1 MPFLSYTDAKGKH
14 HRFPIRKKLSTIGRS
29 KRNDLAADDPKMA
42 PQHAHILSDGDSL
55 MLSSLDPKA
64 ALLVNGRPRRNYELR
79 DGDILTLGD
88 TEFTF
93 DARQEEA
100 RVVESPSPAK
110 PRKRA
115 KPAADDA
122 NVERLFRFSEKLLA
136 GQPLGTLFKTLL
148 DSVIAATGAD
158 KGFLL
163 VMRDGKVSIPAARNV
178 DKVDLGDDLSQIS
191 DTIVARVLRERRPL
205 IISDALSDTVFGQ
218 SRSVVD
224 LKLSSVMCVPLVA
237 RDQLLGILYV
247 GNDSIADLFTDGDL
261 GQLTIY
267 AGWTSIIV
275 QNALLMDQLRSDNER
290 LREALARGTGKII
303 GSSPEMTSVFRTIE
317 RVAPTDIS
325 VLLLGET
332 GTGKELVAREIHAQS
347 DRDGKPFVSINCG
360 AIPESLLESELF
372 GHIKGAFTG
381 AVNHKIGKF
390 EAADG
395 GTLLLDEI
403 GEMPLT
409 LQVKLL
415 RVIQERAIEK
425 VGEVK
430 SRPVDIRIVSATN
443 KDLDKEVAEGRFRE
457 DLFYRLHEIAI
468 QLPALRERGDDVV
481 EIAQHLLK
489 RYSADYG
496 GKAKGFTHEALRG
509 MRNYF
514 WPGNVREMENR
525 IKKAVVM
532 GDRPL
537 VGPDD
542 LGFKPEEVQ
551 PRFDTLAVAREAFQ
565 LEYIRAALM
574 AHNWNKAQTAKT
586 LDVDPR
592 TIFRYVEKFK
602 EEL

>member
-1 MPFLSYTDAKGKH
+1 MPYLTYTDATGQH
-14 HRFPIRKKLSTIGRS
+14 HRFAIRKKLSTIGRS
-29 KRNDLAADDPKMA
+29 KSNDLAVDDAKMA
-42 PQHAHILSDGDSL
+42 PQHAHILSDGGTL

-64 ALLVNGRPRRNYELR
+64 ALVVNGRARRNYELR
-79 DGDILTLGD
+79 DGDILSLGD

-93 DARQEEA
+93 DGRQEEA
-100 RVVESPSPAK
+100 KIVESPGPPR

-115 KPAADDA
+115 APADDA
-122 NVERLFRFSEKLLA
+122 NIERLFRFSEKLLA

-163 VMRDGKVSIPAARNV
+163 VLRDGEMSIPAARNV
-178 DKVDLGDDLSQIS
+178 DKVDLGDDPSQIS

-237 RDQLLGILYV
+237 RNQLLGILYV
-247 GNDSIADLFTDGDL
+247 GNDSIADLFTDDDL

-275 QNALLMDQLRSDNER
+275 QNALLMDGLRTDNER

-457 DLFYRLHEIAI
+457 DLFYRLNEIAI
-468 QLPALRERGDDVV
+468 QLPPLRDRGDDVV

-489 RYSADYG
+489 RYGADYG
-496 GKAKGFTHEALRG
+496 GRAGGFTQEALRAL
-509 MRNYF
+509 RNYF

-525 IKKAVVM
+525 IKKAIVM

-537 VGPDD
+537 LGPDD
-542 LGFKPEEVQ
+542 LGFSKEEAQ
-551 PRFDTLAVAREAFQ
+551 PQFEPLAQARETFQ
-565 LEYIRAALM
+565 TEYIKAALM

-602 EEL
+602 EEI

>member
-1 MPFLSYTDAKGKH
+1 MPFLTYSDRSGDS
-14 HRFPIRKKLSTIGRS
+14 HRFPIKKKLTTIGRS
-29 KRNDLAADDPKMA
+29 KGNDLCVDDPQMV
-42 PQHAHILSDGDSL
+42 PQHAHVLADGDSL

-64 ALLVNGRPRRNYELR
+64 AITVNGRPRRNYELR
-79 DGDILTLGD
+79 DGDIVTLGG

-93 DARQEEA
+93 DARSDEP
-100 RVVESPSPAK
+100 RVVEQPA
-110 PRKRA
+110 PRKTRRERVE
-115 KPAADDA
+115 ADGSGRFD
-122 NVERLFRFSEKLLA
+122 RLFRFAEKLLA
-136 GQPLGTLFKTLL
+136 GQPLDTLFKTLL

-163 VMRDGKVSIPAARNV
+163 VLQDDVITVPAARNV
-178 DKVDLGDDLSQIS
+178 DKVDLGDDPAQVS
-191 DTIVARVLRERRPL
+191 DTIVARVMKERRPL

-218 SRSVVD
+218 SKSVVD
-224 LKLSSVMCVPLVA
+224 LRLSSVMCVPLVA
-237 RDQLLGILYV
+237 RGQMLGILYV
-247 GNDSIADLFTDGDL
+247 GNDNVADLFTDQDL
-261 GQLTIY
+261 EQLTVY

-303 GSSPEMTSVFRTIE
+303 GNCPQMIGVFRTIE

-347 DRDGKPFVSINCG
+347 NRRDGPFISINCG

-372 GHIKGAFTG
+372 GHVKGAFTG
-381 AVNHKIGKF
+381 AVTNKIGKF
-390 EAADG
+390 EAANG

-430 SRPVDIRIVSATN
+430 PHPVDIRIVSATN

-457 DLFYRLHEIAI
+457 DLFYRLDEIAVS
-468 QLPALRERGDDVV
+468 LPPLRDRGDDIVL
-481 EIAQHLLK
+481 IAQHLLK
-489 RYSADYG
+489 RYGVDYG
-496 GKAKGFTHEALRG
+496 GKAKGFSTTALKA
-509 MRNYF
+509 MRNYI

-542 LGFKPEEVQ
+542 LGFNPDEVQ
-551 PRFDTLAVAREAFQ
+551 PRFDNLADAREAFQ
-565 LEYIRAALM
+565 VEYIKAALM

>member
-14 HRFPIRKKLSTIGRS
+14 HRFPIKKKLSTIGRS
-29 KRNDLAADDPKMA
+29 KRNDLSVSDPEMA

-64 ALLVNGRPRRNYELR
+64 ALVVNGRPRRNYELR

-93 DARQEEA
+93 DARAEETK
-100 RVVESPSPAK
+100 VVESPGPAR

-115 KPAADDA
+115 RSAADDA

-136 GQPLGTLFKTLL
+136 GQPLDTLFKTLL

-163 VMRDGKVSIPAARNV
+163 VMRDGEVSIPAARNV

-237 RDQLLGILYV
+237 RNQLLGILYV
-247 GNDSIADLFTDGDL
+247 GNDSVADLFTDADL

-275 QNALLMDQLRSDNER
+275 QNALLMDHLRSDNER

-303 GSSPEMTSVFRTIE
+303 GSSPEMAAVFRTIE

-372 GHIKGAFTG
+372 GHVKGAFTG
-381 AVNHKIGKF
+381 AMTNKIGKF

-425 VGEVK
+425 VGDIK
-430 SRPVDIRIVSATN
+430 ALPVDIRIVSATN

-457 DLFYRLHEIAI
+457 DLFYRLNEIALS
-468 QLPALRERGDDVV
+468 LPPLRDRGDDVV

-489 RYSADYG
+489 RYAADYG
-496 GKAKGFTHEALRG
+496 SKAKGFTHEALRG
-509 MRNYF
+509 LRNYF

-532 GDRPL
+532 GDRPV

-542 LGFKPEEVQ
+542 LGFQPDEVQ
-551 PRFDTLAVAREAFQ
+551 PRFDTLAVARETFQ
-565 LEYIRAALM
+565 LEYIKAALM

>member
-1 MPFLSYTDAKGKH
+1 MPYLTYTDATGKN
-14 HRFPIRKKLSTIGRS
+14 HRFAIRKKLSTIGRS
-29 KRNDLAADDPKMA
+29 KSNDLAVDDPKMA
-42 PQHAHILSDGDSL
+42 PQHAHILSDGESL

-64 ALLVNGRPRRNYELR
+64 ALVVNGRSRRNYELR

-88 TEFTF
+88 TEFTY
-93 DARQEEA
+93 DGRQEA
-100 RVVESPSPAK
+100 AKVVESPGPAK

-115 KPAADDA
+115 APADDA

-136 GQPLGTLFKTLL
+136 GQPLATLFKTLL

-163 VMRDGKVSIPAARNV
+163 VMRDGEVSIPAARNV

-237 RDQLLGILYV
+237 RNQLLGILYV
-247 GNDSIADLFTDGDL
+247 GNDSVADLFTDDDL

-275 QNALLMDQLRSDNER
+275 QNALLMDGLRSDNER

-303 GSSPEMTSVFRTIE
+303 GSSPEMNTVFRTLH

-360 AIPESLLESELF
+360 AIPETLLESELF
-372 GHIKGAFTG
+372 GHVKGAFTG
-381 AVNHKIGKF
+381 AMNHKIGKF

-425 VGEVK
+425 VGDVK
-430 SRPVDIRIVSATN
+430 QRPVDIRIISATN

-457 DLFYRLHEIAI
+457 DLFYRLNEIAI
-468 QLPALRERGDDVV
+468 QLPPLRDRGDDVV
-481 EIAQHLLK
+481 EIAQHLLL
-489 RYSADYG
+489 RYGADYG
-496 GKAKGFTHEALRG
+496 GKAKGFTQEALRG
-509 MRNYF
+509 LRNYF

-525 IKKAVVM
+525 IKKAIVM

-537 VGPDD
+537 IGPDD
-542 LGFKPEEVQ
+542 MGFSRDEAQ
-551 PRFDTLAVAREAFQ
+551 PRFETLAHAREAFQ
-565 LEYIRAALM
+565 MEYIKAALM